1 MPDEIKSNTNA
12 NDNNNGQGG
21 CDEVVTGDMGR
32 IPDDIFINE
41 SIISAELDEIRK
53 LGESNNSELAHLNEY
68 LSKLPILQDMISKL
82 EEYLKLVATC
92 QKETAGLANNQLE
105 RYLLY
110 PAIEAVAELAEQI
123 QQLLEQI
130 TSLPETERFCP
141 FVRPIINQ
149 VRQAAQIADNER
161 NRLDINTIE
170 PKELDDLDVDK
181 HDVKQAVPTSDS
193 TKHRKIERTL
203 VPGLI
208 YRGKVLRQAKV
219 SVYRH
224 IENQ

>member
-1 MPDEIKSNTNA
+1 MD
-12 NDNNNGQGG
+12 
-21 CDEVVTGDMGR
+21 R
-32 IPDDIFINE
+32 IHDDIFINE

-53 LGESNNSELAHLNEY
+53 LCESNNSELAHLNEY
-68 LSKLPILQDMISKL
+68 LSKLPGQQDIVSKL
-82 EEYLKLVATC
+82 EEYLKIVAEC

-105 RYLLY
+105 RHFLY
-110 PAIEAVAELAEQI
+110 PAIEAVAALTEQI
-123 QQLLEQI
+123 RHLLEQI

-193 TKHRKIERTL
+193 TKHKKIERTL

-224 IENQ
+224 NPNQ

>member
-1 MPDEIKSNTNA
+1 MPDEIKSDTSK
-12 NDNNNGQGG
+12 NDNNDGQDG
-21 CDEVVTGDMGR
+21 CDEVVTGGMGR

-53 LGESNNSELAHLNEY
+53 LCESNNSEFANLSEY
-68 LSKLPILQDMISKL
+68 LSKLPILQDMECKL

-123 QQLLEQI
+123 QQLLEEI

-141 FVRPIINQ
+141 FVRPIIGL
-149 VRQAAQIADNER
+149 VRQAAQIADDER
-161 NRLDINTIE
+161 KRLDINTIK

-181 HDVKQAVPTSDS
+181 HDVKQAINTSDN

-224 IENQ
+224 NPNQ